1 MLHRKGPGDNFHF
14 SFKSKWQTLNTS
26 GSNQPQSHLWFLP
39 QKAAKY
45 ITDLKNNNS
54 IKDHRESYHFGVCEV
69 LKFSFWTKPTPT
81 SMATLIF
88 SVELLTILKA
98 FLHTAI
104 TLSPFKWLNTRKT
117 LGLTSNSNERQAE
130 KEMEGWHG
138 QRKEGRQK
146 KKSMP
151 KDRQDRNFTST
162 PIALLILSQRSVV
175 SILNN
180 CACTSEW
187 LSMNAGSPIYSK
199 TK

>member
-26 GSNQPQSHLWFLP
+26 GSNQARSRLWFLP

-54 IKDHRESYHFGVCEV
+54 IKDHRESYHFGVCED

-81 SMATLIF
+81 SMANAHITVIF
-88 SVELLTILKA
+88 SAELLTTLKA

-117 LGLTSNSNERQAE
+117 LGLTSNSNERQGE
-130 KEMEGWHG
+130 KGTERWHG

-146 KKSMP
+146 KK
-151 KDRQDRNFTST
+151 
-162 PIALLILSQRSVV
+162 I
-175 SILNN
+175 
-180 CACTSEW
+180 
-187 LSMNAGSPIYSK
+187 NA
-199 TK
+199 